1 MRADCGLNFTWQL
14 RNLAHQP
21 FQTRPGC
28 VSEAAV
34 WPLLVIFRLFQLAI
48 FLWASNRF
56 VNQLTRR
63 HSSRN
68 LPWKLSTC
76 AFRLGLR
83 GWIWRTRSSSPAP
96 RPGCAT
102 GPLRVNDRQWEKG
115 NREISSHKPTRY
127 ECTPSMSPIRG
138 DVKEKSSPS
147 PPREMDVVACIQPIS
162 VLERL
167 WACRAFRT
175 DQASGRLLL
184 DSFMTRWWFD
194 AFGSGSYASRSVG

>member
-138 DVKEKSSPS
+138 DVKEKFFPCLSDGDGCGLHPAHLSSG
-147 PPREMDVVACIQPIS
+147 EG
-162 VLERL
+162 LL
-167 WACRAFRT
+167 WACRVFRT
-175 DQASGRLLL
+175 DQASRRF
-184 DSFMTRWWFD
+184 STRRFHD
-194 AFGSGSYASRSVG
+194 AIVVTRSS